1 MQAKPKCSAE
11 AATLIRP
18 PHFLATKAFAGLAR
32 LPHAQRQRT
41 SRAGR
46 AWPAPGPA
54 GTSPAAGRPALR
66 CRRRSQARVGRVPGD
81 RRKRRV
87 PRPRSRRLDV
97 SGRET
102 PAHPG
107 ERARG
112 ARSAGAPRL
121 QEEEQEQP
129 LGPPPS
135 RAGCRAAPAPES
147 GERARTCAPPSV
159 ARRLA
164 PVPRAPVSARGRRLL
179 RGPGHLRVNRCRD
192 ARTRTTRALR
202 THRAAAVATGNSSTP
217 QGATKCRSQGGPSP
231 RGGLRSGAVCAAP
244 GPRGRRR
251 RDAAP

>member
-18 PHFLATKAFAGLAR
+18 PHFPATKAFAGLAR

-102 PAHPG
+102 PARPG

-112 ARSAGAPRL
+112 ARSAGTPRL
-121 QEEEQEQP
+121 QEEEQKQP
-129 LGPPPS
+129 LGPPPRGRGAGLRLPPS
-135 RAGCRAAPAPES
+135 QASERERAHRPPSLGVSHPCRVRPSRRAGVAC
-147 GERARTCAPPSV
+147 SV
-159 ARRLA
+159 
-164 PVPRAPVSARGRRLL
+164 V
-179 RGPGHLRVNRCRD
+179 RD
-192 ARTRTTRALR
+192 ICT
-202 THRAAAVATGNSSTP
+202 
-217 QGATKCRSQGGPSP
+217 
-231 RGGLRSGAVCAAP
+231 
-244 GPRGRRR
+244 
-251 RDAAP
+251 

>member
-18 PHFLATKAFAGLAR
+18 PHFPATKAFAGLAR

-102 PAHPG
+102 PARPG

-129 LGPPPS
+129 LGAPPPEGGVQGCACPRVR
-135 RAGCRAAPAPES
+135 RASANVRAALRRSASRTRAACARLGARASPAPWP
-147 GERARTCAPPSV
+147 GTFARE
-159 ARRLA
+159 
-164 PVPRAPVSARGRRLL
+164 PVSRRENAHHTRFKDAQSCGRGDRKQLHP
-179 RGPGHLRVNRCRD
+179 PGRNEM
-192 ARTRTTRALR
+192 
-202 THRAAAVATGNSSTP
+202 
-217 QGATKCRSQGGPSP
+217 
-231 RGGLRSGAVCAAP
+231 
-244 GPRGRRR
+244 
-251 RDAAP
+251 